1 MKQYIFSSN
10 GLGNSKYQFKWI
22 EDDYT
27 GGNIIV
33 VYGQLANGNY
43 FSASDANYDAYILDS
58 DPRVAHNGELDGSV
72 VGDDYG
78 WLEEHSVVKLSEEE
92 QLIFWIALLKY
103 CKKNN
108 IALYTY
114 DDYDAA
120 LHTLRDYLTDII

>member
-1 MKQYIFSSN
+1 MKRYVNSGSANKSN
-10 GLGNSKYQFKWI
+10 YNFKWI

-43 FSASDANYDAYILDS
+43 FSVSDANYDAYILDS
-58 DPRVAHNGELDGSV
+58 DPRVEHNGELDGTV

-78 WLEEHSVVKLSEEE
+78 WLKEHSVVTLSEEE
-92 QLIFWIALLKY
+92 QILFWISLLQY

-108 IALYTY
+108 IELYTY
-114 DDYDAA
+114 ADYDAA
-120 LHTLRDYLTDII
+120 INELKASL

>member
-1 MKQYIFSSN
+1 MKRYVNSDSANKSN
-10 GLGNSKYQFKWI
+10 YNFKWV

-33 VYGQLANGNY
+33 VYGQLADGNY

-58 DPRVAHNGELDGSV
+58 DPRVEHNGELDGTV

-78 WLEEHSVVKLSEEE
+78 WLKEHSVVELSEEE
-92 QLIFWIALLKY
+92 QLKFWIALLKY

-114 DDYDAA
+114 DDYDA
-120 LHTLRDYLTDII
+120 TLNELRASLVDII

>member
-1 MKQYIFSSN
+1 MKRYVNSDSANKSN
-10 GLGNSKYQFKWI
+10 YNFKWV

-27 GGNIIV
+27 GGNIVV

-43 FSASDANYDAYILDS
+43 FSASDADYTAYILDS
-58 DPRVAHNGELDGSV
+58 DPRVEHNGELDGSV

-78 WLEEHSVVKLSEEE
+78 WLKEHSVVELSEEE
-92 QLIFWIALLKY
+92 QLKFWIALLKY

-120 LHTLRDYLTDII
+120 LNELRACLVDII